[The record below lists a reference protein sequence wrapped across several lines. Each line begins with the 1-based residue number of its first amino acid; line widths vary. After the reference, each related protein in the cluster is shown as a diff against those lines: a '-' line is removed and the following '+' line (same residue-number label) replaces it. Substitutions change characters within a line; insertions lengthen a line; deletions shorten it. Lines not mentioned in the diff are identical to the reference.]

1 MSVTSYIRKSPTGF
15 YSYRRRIPDDCR
27 KTFGKRELQRSL
39 KTKKHSEALLK
50 AAQVNAQFEAEVAS
64 IRGEQ
69 HSADVPSSAMRPVAV
84 HDAIMQATE
93 ILMNAGIHPKQ
104 RPDYQST
111 QQQIQAYEEG
121 LDLLES
127 LMIDGTTVG
136 YDPRTMETQYRDLD
150 PANPLDQAYLIATEG
165 DAMAG
170 EPTLE
175 MAATYYLEWSQEDKQ
190 RTAYDQRKFE
200 QAQWRAT
207 DRLAEFLGGGI
218 KERGYTTPLKD
229 MSRPLM
235 LRYWRDLEKRN
246 PTWKVAT
253 YNKEI
258 GRLKACFSKANSHF
272 DLSLSDPFDGLR
284 KKESKREKIEKRR
297 SFSPTELDAYVTALS
312 KKHDELRLIGLL
324 MIGTGCRTKEI
335 AGLTRGEVCL
345 GRNIPFIQIR
355 HNHIRNVKN
364 DNSERDVPLV
374 GRCLDA
380 LRGYLA
386 KAPETDDPSAP
397 LFPRYGRDGGTDAVS
412 QTLNRI
418 IREELEVSDR
428 KLVAYSTRHTMQDK
442 LRAVEAPP
450 HLREE
455 IMGREHESSTA
466 QGYGDG
472 NLLSTL
478 QRELAKADSCTQWG
492 RYELTGA

>member
-1 MSVTSYIRKSPTGF
+1 MSVTNYIRKSPTGF

-27 KTFGKRELQRSL
+27 KAFGKRELQCSL

-50 AAQVNAQFEAEVAS
+50 AAQVNAHFEAKVIS
-64 IRGEQ
+64 IRGKQ
-69 HSADVPSSAMRPVAV
+69 HSDVSNSTVTPLAV

-93 ILMNAGIHPKQ
+93 FLKNAGIHPKQ
-104 RPDYQST
+104 RPDYKAT
-111 QQQIQAYEEG
+111 QQEIQAYEEG
-121 LDLLES
+121 LSLLES
-127 LMIDGTTVG
+127 LMLDNATVG
-136 YDPRTMETQYRDLD
+136 CDPRTWETQYRELNPAD
-150 PANPLDQAYLIATEG
+150 PVDQAYLIATDG
-165 DAMAG
+165 DALAG

-175 MAATYYLEWSQEDKQ
+175 MAATYYLEWSQDDKQ
-190 RTAYDQRKFE
+190 RTTYDQRKFE

-207 DRLAEFLGGGI
+207 DRLAVFLGSGV
-218 KERGYTTPLKD
+218 KARGYKTLLKD
-229 MSRPLM
+229 MNRPLM

-246 PTWKVAT
+246 PDWELAT

-258 GRLKACFSKANSHF
+258 GRLNACFSRANSHF
-272 DLSLSDPFDGLR
+272 DLSLSNPFDGLR
-284 KKESKREKIEKRR
+284 KKESKRQKIEKRR
-297 SFSPTELDAYVTALS
+297 SFSPAELEAYETALS
-312 KKHDELRLIGLL
+312 KKSDEIRLIGLL

-335 AGLTRGEVCL
+335 SGLTRGEVCL
-345 GRNIPFIQIR
+345 DRNIPFIQIR

-374 GRCLDA
+374 GPCLDA
-380 LRGYLA
+380 LRDYLA
-386 KAPETDDPSAP
+386 KLPESDAPSAS
-397 LFPRYGRDGGTDAVS
+397 LFPRYGRDGGADAVS

-418 IREELEVSDR
+418 IREELKVSDR

-455 IMGREHESSTA
+455 IMGREHESPTA
-466 QGYGDG
+466 HGYGDG

-478 QRELAKADSCTQWG
+478 QRELAKAVSCTQWG
-492 RYELTGA
+492 RYVSMVT